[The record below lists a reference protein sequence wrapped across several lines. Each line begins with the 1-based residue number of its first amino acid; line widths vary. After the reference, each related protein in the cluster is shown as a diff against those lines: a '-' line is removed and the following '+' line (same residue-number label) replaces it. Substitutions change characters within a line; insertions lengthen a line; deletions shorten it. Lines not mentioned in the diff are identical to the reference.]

1 MHIISSESNER
12 RSPHGWSNSIP
23 LEQLLNRR
31 IFPLLHLPSV
41 SSEQLTCE
49 CIQIPT
55 DAPARHKIR
64 MTDRMIGFL
73 RFGKASSP
81 NAENLAPFRA
91 RFSSLCRFSRYP
103 YSAGFKGPSAR
114 RIRCDQTAKRCTLR
128 SRKLRSLLSEVFVF
142 MLVQLQPI
150 LRRIQGPFCPQNPVR
165 SNREALCTAQQKTSL
180 PFERGFRL

>member
-1 MHIISSESNER
+1 MHIIYSESNER

-41 SSEQLTCE
+41 SSDQLTCE

-73 RFGKASSP
+73 RFGQNSIPK
-81 NAENLAPFRA
+81 
-91 RFSSLCRFSRYP
+91 
-103 YSAGFKGPSAR
+103 R
-114 RIRCDQTAKRCTLR
+114 RKP
-128 SRKLRSLLSEVFVF
+128 RSLLSEVFVF

-165 SNREALCTAQQKTSL
+165 SNREALCSAQQKTSL
-180 PFERGFRL
+180 PFERGFRVHNAVIRAPQDFAIPSDRTAVSR